1 MSETGR
7 RKNGEALPQGHP
19 SPGIWTEDHAIRS
32 YEVDPCGRL
41 TVASFCNY
49 MQEAAA
55 NHAHALGVS
64 IQQLIHQ
71 NVTWVLSRL
80 ALRIH
85 SYPGWGETIRVQ
97 TWPSGTRGPFS
108 LRDFRL
114 TGKNDRPLGESVTA
128 WLLIDAKTRLP
139 LRRVPFVSERL
150 PHVKE
155 EHPLSHDL
163 GKLPGLDGHD
173 HEETFRVR
181 RGDLDLNRHVNNVC
195 YIEWVMESLPPDMLD
210 HAVPTDMEVNYIAEA
225 FSGDRVLVRCL
236 KLEGRGLS
244 FLHTVLREGNGQ
256 ELLRA
261 KTAWR
266 PRA

>member
-1 MSETGR
+1 MSENGR
-7 RKNGEALPQGHP
+7 GKDGKDIPQGHP
-19 SPGIWTEDHAIRS
+19 PSEFWVEDHVIRS
-32 YEVDPCGRL
+32 YEVDPRGKL
-41 TVASFCNY
+41 TVVSFCNY

-64 IQQLIHQ
+64 IHQLLHQ

-85 SYPGWGETIRVQ
+85 SCPEWGETIRVQ

-114 TGKNDRPLGESVTA
+114 TGGDNRPLGESVTA
-128 WLLIDAKTRLP
+128 WLLIDTKTRLP

-150 PHVKE
+150 PHVKA
-155 EHPLSHDL
+155 EHPLAHDL

-173 HEETFRVR
+173 HEQTFRVR
-181 RGDLDLNRHVNNVC
+181 HGDLDLNRHVNNVC
-195 YIEWVMESLPPDMLD
+195 YIEWVMESFPLD
-210 HAVPTDMEVNYIAEA
+210 ILDNAVLTDMEVNYIAEA
-225 FSGDRVLVRCL
+225 FSGERVLARCL
-236 KLEGRGLS
+236 KLEGKGLS
-244 FLHTVLREGNGQ
+244 FLHAISREGNGQ

-261 KTAWR
+261 KTAWE

>member
-7 RKNGEALPQGHP
+7 GKDGEGLPQGHLP
-19 SPGIWTEDHAIRS
+19 SEFWVEDHVIRS
-32 YEVDPCGRL
+32 YEVDSCGRL
-41 TVASFCNY
+41 SVVSFCNY

-64 IQQLIHQ
+64 IHQLIQQ

-85 SYPGWGETIRVQ
+85 FRPEWGETIRVQ

-114 TGKNDRPLGESVTA
+114 TGGDNRPLGESVTA
-128 WLLIDAKTRLP
+128 WLLIDTTTRLP

-150 PHVKE
+150 PHVKA
-155 EHPLSHDL
+155 EHPLINDL
-163 GKLPGLDGHD
+163 GKLPGLNGHD

-181 RGDLDLNRHVNNVC
+181 HGDLDFNRHVNNVR
-195 YIEWVMESLPPDMLD
+195 YIKWVMGNLPPDILD
-210 HAVPTDMEVNYIAEA
+210 NAVLTDLEVNYIAEA
-225 FSGDRVLVRCL
+225 FSGDRVLARCL
-236 KLEGRGLS
+236 KLKEKGLS
-244 FLHTVLREGNGQ
+244 FLHVILREGNGQ

-261 KTAWR
+261 KTAWK